1 MSMKKYFY
9 LFAALAVL
17 TSCSTSYHVQG
28 SSSISSLDGS
38 KLYLKAIKNQELNV
52 LDSCDV
58 VHGKFQFSG
67 VLDTVRIASLF
78 MDDESLMPVVLEE
91 GEITIQIDRAKQL
104 VSGTALNDSL
114 YHFID
119 LHNQLDNRFNELEHK
134 QNQMIL
140 EGIDE
145 MEIMQE
151 VQMEAEEITRERE
164 QLITNSIIENFD
176 NALGPYLFEMLT
188 SVYRYPILTPQIEYI
203 MSKATKKF
211 KRDPYVNDYYT
222 TAQENEKRMQGFDI
236 DEPSGVPAATGAV
249 PTPLPTDSTSS
260 VQTMPVPQE

>member
-1 MSMKKYFY
+1 MNRILY
-9 LFAALAVL
+9 LFALMAVI

-28 SSSISSLDGS
+28 SSSITSLDGS
-38 KLYLKAIKNQELNV
+38 KLYLKAVKNQELQN

-78 MDDESLMPVVLEE
+78 MDDESIMPGVLEE
-91 GEITIQIDRAKQL
+91 GEITILIDRAKQS
-104 VSGTALNDSL
+104 VTGTALNDSL

-119 LHNQLDNRFNELEHK
+119 KHNQLDNRFNELEHK
-134 QNQMIL
+134 QNQMSL

-145 MEIMQE
+145 TQIVQE
-151 VQMEAEEITRERE
+151 VQAEAQQIAEERE
-164 QLITNSIIENFD
+164 QLMTNSIIENFD

-236 DEPSGVPAATGAV
+236 DGTPAPAA
-249 PTPLPTDSTSS
+249 SS
-260 VQTMPVPQE
+260 PVDTTAKAPVVNVPQE

>member
-1 MSMKKYFY
+1 MNRIFY
-9 LFAALAVL
+9 ALMVVCTLA
-17 TSCSTSYHVQG
+17 SCADSYSVQG
-28 SSSISSLDGS
+28 SSSVSALDGS
-38 KLYLKAIKNQELNV
+38 KLYLKSIKNNELKNI
-52 LDSCDV
+52 DSCEV
-58 VHGKFQFSG
+58 VHGQFRFAG
-67 VLDTVRIASLF
+67 LLDTVRMANLF
-78 MDDESLMPVVLEE
+78 MDDESIMPVVLEE
-91 GEITIQIDRAKQL
+91 GEITILIDRAKQS
-104 VSGTALNDSL
+104 VTGTALNDSL

-119 LHNQLDNRFNELEHK
+119 KHNQLDNRFNELEHK

-145 MEIMQE
+145 TQIVQE
-151 VQMEAEEITRERE
+151 VQAEAQQIAEERE
-164 QLITNSIIENFD
+164 QLMTNSIIENFD

-236 DEPSGVPAATGAV
+236 DGTPAPAA
-249 PTPLPTDSTSS
+249 SS
-260 VQTMPVPQE
+260 PVDTTAKAPVVNVPQE

>member
-1 MSMKKYFY
+1 MSTRKILY
-9 LFAALAVL
+9 LTAALAAL

-38 KLYLKAIKNQELNV
+38 KLYLKAIKNQELKS

-78 MDDESLMPVVLEE
+78 MDDESIMPIVLEE
-91 GEITIQIDRAKQL
+91 GEINIQIDRAKQT
-104 VSGTALNDSL
+104 VTGTVLNDSL
-114 YHFID
+114 YRFID
-119 LHNQLDNRFNELEHK
+119 KHNQLDNRMNELGHK

-145 MEIMQE
+145 NQIMQE
-151 VQMEAEEITRERE
+151 VQAEANEIAQERE
-164 QLITNSIIENFD
+164 QLMTNSIIENFD

-188 SVYRYPILTPQIEYI
+188 SVYRYPVLTPQIEYI

-211 KRDPYVNDYYT
+211 KKDPYVNDYYT
-222 TAQENEKRMQGFDI
+222 TAQENEKRMQGFD
-236 DEPSGVPAATGAV
+236 V
-249 PTPLPTDSTSS
+249 DSTSTQQPAPEHVPAVTDTATTS
-260 VQTMPVPQE
+260 IVNVPQE

>member
-1 MSMKKYFY
+1 MSTRKILY
-9 LFAALAVL
+9 LTAALAAL

-28 SSSISSLDGS
+28 FSSISSLDGS
-38 KLYLKAIKNQELNV
+38 KLYLKAIKNQELKS

-78 MDDESLMPVVLEE
+78 MDDESIMPIVLEE
-91 GEITIQIDRAKQL
+91 GEINIQIDRAKQT
-104 VSGTALNDSL
+104 VTGTVLNDSL
-114 YHFID
+114 YRFID
-119 LHNQLDNRFNELEHK
+119 KHNQLDNRMNELGHK

-145 MEIMQE
+145 NQIMQE
-151 VQMEAEEITRERE
+151 VQAEANEIAQERE
-164 QLITNSIIENFD
+164 QLMTNSIIENFD

-188 SVYRYPILTPQIEYI
+188 SVYRYPVLTPQIEYI

-211 KRDPYVNDYYT
+211 KKDPYVNDYYT
-222 TAQENEKRMQGFDI
+222 TAQENEKRMQGFD
-236 DEPSGVPAATGAV
+236 V
-249 PTPLPTDSTSS
+249 DSTSTQQPAPEHVPAVTDTATTS
-260 VQTMPVPQE
+260 IVNVPQE

>member
-1 MSMKKYFY
+1 MNRILY
-9 LFAALAVL
+9 LFALMAVI

-28 SSSISSLDGS
+28 SSSITSLDGS
-38 KLYLKAIKNQELNV
+38 KLYLKAVKNQELKN

-78 MDDESLMPVVLEE
+78 MDDESIMPVVLEE
-91 GEITIQIDRAKQL
+91 GEITILIDRAKQS
-104 VSGTALNDSL
+104 VTGMALNDSL

-119 LHNQLDNRFNELEHK
+119 KHNQLDNRFNELEHK

-145 MEIMQE
+145 TQIVQE
-151 VQMEAEEITRERE
+151 VQAEAQQIAEERE
-164 QLITNSIIENFD
+164 QLMTNSIIENFD

-236 DEPSGVPAATGAV
+236 DGTPAPAA
-249 PTPLPTDSTSS
+249 SS
-260 VQTMPVPQE
+260 PVDTTAKAPVVNVPQE

>member
-1 MSMKKYFY
+1 MSTRKILY
-9 LFAALAVL
+9 LTAALAAL

-38 KLYLKAIKNQELNV
+38 KLYLKAIKNQELKS

-78 MDDESLMPVVLEE
+78 MDDESIMPIVLEE
-91 GEITIQIDRAKQL
+91 GEINIQIDRAKQT
-104 VSGTALNDSL
+104 VTGTVLNDSL
-114 YHFID
+114 YRFID
-119 LHNQLDNRFNELEHK
+119 KHNQLDNRMNELGHK

-145 MEIMQE
+145 NQIMQE
-151 VQMEAEEITRERE
+151 VQAEANEIAQERE
-164 QLITNSIIENFD
+164 QLMTNSIIENFD

-188 SVYRYPILTPQIEYI
+188 SVYRYPVLTPQIEYI

-211 KRDPYVNDYYT
+211 KKDPYVNDYYT
-222 TAQENEKRMQGFDI
+222 TAQENEKRMQGFD
-236 DEPSGVPAATGAV
+236 V
-249 PTPLPTDSTSS
+249 DSTSTPQPAS
-260 VQTMPVPQE
+260 EHVPAVTDTATTSIVNVPQE

>member
-1 MSMKKYFY
+1 MPIKNFLY
-9 LFAALAVL
+9 LFAALAAF
-17 TSCSTSYHVQG
+17 TSCSTAYHVQG

-38 KLYLKAIKNQELNV
+38 KLYLKAIQNQELKN

-78 MDDESLMPVVLEE
+78 MDDESIMPVVLEE
-91 GEITIQIDRAKQL
+91 GEIVIHIDRAKQS
-104 VSGTALNDSL
+104 VTGTALNDSL

-119 LHNQLDNRFNELEHK
+119 KHNQLDNRFNELEHK
-134 QNQMIL
+134 HNQMIL

-145 MEIMQE
+145 SQIIQE
-151 VQMEAEEITRERE
+151 VQAEADQIAQERE
-164 QLITNSIIENFD
+164 QLVTNAIVENFD
-176 NALGPYLFEMLT
+176 NALGPYFFEMLT

-211 KRDPYVNDYYT
+211 KKDPYVSDYYT
-222 TAQENEKRMQGFDI
+222 TAQENERRMQGFDV
-236 DEPSGVPAATGAV
+236 DEPAPAATGTVPAAV
-249 PTPLPTDSTSS
+249 DSVSNVPLAI
-260 VQTMPVPQE
+260 PQE

>member
-1 MSMKKYFY
+1 MSTRKILY
-9 LFAALAVL
+9 LTAALAAL

-38 KLYLKAIKNQELNV
+38 KLYLKAIKNQELKS

-78 MDDESLMPVVLEE
+78 MDDESIMPIVLEE
-91 GEITIQIDRAKQL
+91 GEINIQIDRAKQT
-104 VSGTALNDSL
+104 VTGTVLNDSL
-114 YHFID
+114 YRFID
-119 LHNQLDNRFNELEHK
+119 KHNQLDNRMNELGHK

-145 MEIMQE
+145 NQIMQE
-151 VQMEAEEITRERE
+151 VQAEANEIAQERE
-164 QLITNSIIENFD
+164 QLMTNSIIENFD

-188 SVYRYPILTPQIEYI
+188 SVYRYPVLTPQIEYI

-211 KRDPYVNDYYT
+211 KKDPYVNDYYT
-222 TAQENEKRMQGFDI
+222 TAQENEKRMQGFD
-236 DEPSGVPAATGAV
+236 V
-249 PTPLPTDSTSS
+249 DSTSTPQPAPEHIPAVTDTAAAS
-260 VQTMPVPQE
+260 IVNVPQE

>member
-1 MSMKKYFY
+1 MNRILY
-9 LFAALAVL
+9 LFALMAVI

-28 SSSISSLDGS
+28 SSSITSLDGS
-38 KLYLKAIKNQELNV
+38 KLYLKAVKNQELKN

-78 MDDESLMPVVLEE
+78 MDDESIMPVVLEE
-91 GEITIQIDRAKQL
+91 GEITILIDRAKQS
-104 VSGTALNDSL
+104 VTGTALNDSL

-119 LHNQLDNRFNELEHK
+119 KHNQLDNRFNELEHK

-145 MEIMQE
+145 TQIVQE
-151 VQMEAEEITRERE
+151 VQAEAQQIAEERE
-164 QLITNSIIENFD
+164 QLMTNSIIENFD

-211 KRDPYVNDYYT
+211 KRDSYVNDYYT

-236 DEPSGVPAATGAV
+236 DGTPAPAA
-249 PTPLPTDSTSS
+249 SS
-260 VQTMPVPQE
+260 PVDTTAKAPVVNVPQE

>member
-1 MSMKKYFY
+1 MSTRKILY
-9 LFAALAVL
+9 LTAALAAL

-38 KLYLKAIKNQELNV
+38 KLYLKAIKNQELKS

-78 MDDESLMPVVLEE
+78 MDDESIMPIVLEE
-91 GEITIQIDRAKQL
+91 GEINIQIDRAKQT
-104 VSGTALNDSL
+104 VTGTVLNDSL
-114 YHFID
+114 YRFID
-119 LHNQLDNRFNELEHK
+119 KHNQLDNRMNELGHK

-145 MEIMQE
+145 NQIMQE
-151 VQMEAEEITRERE
+151 VQAEANEIAQERE
-164 QLITNSIIENFD
+164 QLMTNSIIENFD

-188 SVYRYPILTPQIEYI
+188 SVYRYPVLTPQIEYI

-211 KRDPYVNDYYT
+211 KKDPYVNDYYT
-222 TAQENEKRMQGFDI
+222 TAQENEKRMQGFD
-236 DEPSGVPAATGAV
+236 V
-249 PTPLPTDSTSS
+249 DSTSTPQPAPEHVPAVTDTATTS
-260 VQTMPVPQE
+260 IVNVPQE

>member
-1 MSMKKYFY
+1 MFMMSMKKITY
-9 LFAALAVL
+9 LLAALAVL

-38 KLYLKAIKNQELNV
+38 KLYLKAVKNQELKN

-78 MDDESLMPVVLEE
+78 MDDESIMPVVLEE
-91 GEITIQIDRAKQL
+91 GEITIQIDRAKQS

-114 YHFID
+114 YRFID

-145 MEIMQE
+145 MQIMQE
-151 VQMEAEEITRERE
+151 VQSEADKISQERE
-164 QLITNSIIENFD
+164 QLMTNAIIENFD

-222 TAQENEKRMQGFDI
+222 TAQENERRMQGFDI
-236 DEPSGVPAATGAV
+236 DEPATGAGSV
-249 PTPLPTDSTSS
+249 PTDSAQGVPPTPLP
-260 VQTMPVPQE
+260 QE